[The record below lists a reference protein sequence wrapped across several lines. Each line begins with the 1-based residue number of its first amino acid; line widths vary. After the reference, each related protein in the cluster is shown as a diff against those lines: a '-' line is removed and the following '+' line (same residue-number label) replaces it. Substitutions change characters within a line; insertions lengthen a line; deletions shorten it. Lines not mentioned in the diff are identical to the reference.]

1 MAGKVRAF
9 IWLLTVF
16 FFANDL
22 YLWGGLKLTPR
33 VGETLVREA
42 SFDAPLAATYLVIGE
57 KAVSSLGR
65 SDAARE
71 HAARRFPEIVAHPEV
86 LETFA
91 VPKVLRAQGAWDKLC
106 YYLAPLL
113 LLLSLV
119 LHTLRQKKIRSLGT
133 K

>member
-1 MAGKVRAF
+1 MGVKVRAF
-9 IWLLTVF
+9 FWVLMAI
-16 FFANDL
+16 FFANDF
-22 YLWGGLKLTPR
+22 YLWGGLKLTPK
-33 VGETLVREA
+33 VGETLTREA

-57 KAVSSLGR
+57 KVVSSLGR

-71 HAARRFPEIVAHPEV
+71 HAAKRFPEVVAHPEM

-91 VPKVLRAQGAWDKLC
+91 VPKVLRAQGPWDKLC

-119 LHTLRQKKIRSLGT
+119 LHTVRQKKIRSLGT